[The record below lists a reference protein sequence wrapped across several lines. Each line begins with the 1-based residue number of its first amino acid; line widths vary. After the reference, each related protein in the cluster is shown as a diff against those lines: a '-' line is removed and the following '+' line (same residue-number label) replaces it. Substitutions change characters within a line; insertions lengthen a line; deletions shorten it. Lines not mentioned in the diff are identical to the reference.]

1 MTQATNIAWV
11 FFKIRIQMISSNVLK
26 HGNKK
31 GETTIFCKVRM
42 TVPKNIKLYISIEYE
57 IYDEVGVHKPDCIN
71 IKVVSMIKSL
81 K

>member
-11 FFKIRIQMISSNVLK
+11 FFKIKKQMISSNVLK

-31 GETTIFCKVRM
+31 GVTTIFCKVCM
-42 TVPKNIKLYISIEYE
+42 TVPKNIKLYSSIGFE
-57 IYDEVGVHKPDCIN
+57 IYDEEVVHKPNGIN

>member
-11 FFKIRIQMISSNVLK
+11 FLKIRNQMISSNVLK

-31 GETTIFCKVRM
+31 GVTTIFCKVRM
-42 TVPKNIKLYISIEYE
+42 NVPKNIKLYNSIGYE
-57 IYDEVGVHKPDCIN
+57 IYDEVVVHKPNGIN
-71 IKVVSMIKSL
+71 INVVSMIKSL